1 MATAAARALIDNIFI
16 QVATTDGQFVSAHR
30 CPPRELG
37 VVGEWPRYGLAR
49 THVTIDTYKQTYTK
63 SCTRWME
70 GKVIRYFVWLCVWAG
85 PAILLSGCHYSEE
98 DKWKVCCALEQRFWR
113 LALLPQPY
121 LVLCGL
127 VLTLV
132 LGGCSKPAQMVDIRK
147 LKELKDWQAVA
158 LSDMLNKPADAVCVV
173 RPYLTEVYEDVPFR
187 DQINAHLKATK
198 YQTNESEWAFAFV
211 HG

>member
-1 MATAAARALIDNIFI
+1 MSSI
-16 QVATTDGQFVSAHR
+16 
-30 CPPRELG
+30 
-37 VVGEWPRYGLAR
+37 
-49 THVTIDTYKQTYTK
+49 
-63 SCTRWME
+63 
-70 GKVIRYFVWLCVWAG
+70 
-85 PAILLSGCHYSEE
+85 
-98 DKWKVCCALEQRFWR
+98 ALEQRFWR

-187 DQINAHLKATK
+187 DQINAHLKTTK

-211 HG
+211 HGDSVTVQKFGGYGDRLGLGNGHPIVPRTFKAAECAKVDRARILKVPGPAVILGEDR